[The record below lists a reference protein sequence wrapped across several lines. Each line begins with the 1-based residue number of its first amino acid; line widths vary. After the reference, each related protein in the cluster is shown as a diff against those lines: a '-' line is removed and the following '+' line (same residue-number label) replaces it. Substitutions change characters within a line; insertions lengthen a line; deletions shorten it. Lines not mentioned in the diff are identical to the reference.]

1 MINLPLMDFPQ
12 VETEQ
17 AGLSI
22 LKQNGAI
29 NLLELN
35 ITSQMLI
42 KIRCSSKKMDTELR
56 PKKPPLS
63 DFSATL
69 VETFYKCFAFGVN

>member
-1 MINLPLMDFPQ
+1 MDFPQ

-42 KIRCSSKKMDTELR
+42 KIRCSSKKW
-56 PKKPPLS
+56 
-63 DFSATL
+63 TL
-69 VETFYKCFAFGVN
+69 NYDQRNHHSLISQQLW

>member
-42 KIRCSSKKMDTELR
+42 KMRCSSKKNGLWITTKETTKLWF
-56 PKKPPLS
+56 LS
-63 DFSATL
+63 N
-69 VETFYKCFAFGVN
+69 FGRNIL

>member
-42 KIRCSSKKMDTELR
+42 KIRCSSKKMDIELR
-56 PKKPPLS
+56 P
-63 DFSATL
+63 
-69 VETFYKCFAFGVN
+69 